1 MDFATVTAYLKDL
14 FATFTVF
21 FAMLSPFSGGNGTV
35 YEAAKPDELIT
46 SFVVVSDIHVETNQ
60 PQAYNYLHQAL
71 EGIKAGKNV
80 DAVIYTGDNV
90 MNGQTLENFFFYSA
104 VRAVKPAENNLVLA
118 GNHDLGNTEG
128 DFETLL
134 NNYIRNNRLYLGEDV
149 GKGYFCRVIN
159 GCYFISLISED
170 LSTWD
175 FTMGEEQFN
184 WLEGVLKEA
193 EAADAPIFVFNHY
206 PLHYNSDTGS
216 RLAALLS
223 EYGADLFVHGHYH
236 DHSIKAGNFYTW
248 GGINSVNLTR
258 PTEMTL
264 FEPGEGIVVE
274 VYENEFTVRVRN
286 FITGEWVE
294 GLAYTYSF

>member
-1 MDFATVTAYLKDL
+1 MDIATVTAYLKDL
-14 FATFTVF
+14 FATFTVL
-21 FAMLSPFSGGNGTV
+21 FAMLSPFSGGNGTA

-60 PQAYNYLHQAL
+60 PQAYNYLYQTL

-104 VRAVKPAENNLVLA
+104 VRAVKPAKNNLVLA

-128 DFETLL
+128 DFDTLL
-134 NNYIRNNRLYLGEDV
+134 KNYIRNNKLYLGKDV
-149 GKGYFCRVIN
+149 
-159 GCYFISLISED
+159 
-170 LSTWD
+170 
-175 FTMGEEQFN
+175 TMGEEQFN

-193 EAADAPIFVFNHY
+193 QAADAPIFVFNHY

-236 DHSIKAGNFYTW
+236 DHPIYAGNFYTW
-248 GGINSVNLTR
+248 GGINSINLTR

-294 GLAYTYSF
+294 GLAYTYSL